1 MFKIKKMTATRESKD
16 LIAAANAA
24 IPATLVSGSPI
35 RETADNSGDID
46 IARTDNTLTYAGLT
60 LAKITFAN
68 LVRLGGKRVIS
79 DLIDVAGINGNA
91 TSIITLKTG
100 SAEGEIFVHTRVP
113 ETHVENNP
121 FIPAYDFAANKSDP
135 VEGGGF
141 TLNVQRV
148 IPPAAPFRVETYL
161 TGSDDN
167 TRGARIAIGSPEF
180 LIDSA
185 ATERTGIGWAV
196 AAGGTGSGL
205 VMTVA
210 PHADV
215 DAANRDTPAAS
226 FLLKAQRTAA
236 NASLTVSFH
245 VNDAP
250 RCFMAVRR

>member
-1 MFKIKKMTATRESKD
+1 ME
-16 LIAAANAA
+16 
-24 IPATLVSGSPI
+24 
-35 RETADNSGDID
+35 
-46 IARTDNTLTYAGLT
+46 
-60 LAKITFAN
+60 
-68 LVRLGGKRVIS
+68 
-79 DLIDVAGINGNA
+79 
-91 TSIITLKTG
+91 
-100 SAEGEIFVHTRVP
+100 
-113 ETHVENNP
+113 
-121 FIPAYDFAANKSDP
+121 AY
-135 VEGGGF
+135 
-141 TLNVQRV
+141 R
-148 IPPAAPFRVETYL
+148 

-250 RCFMAVRR
+250 DASWPSGVDFTPERVVQVAFTARPTTPPSPAEAADRRE